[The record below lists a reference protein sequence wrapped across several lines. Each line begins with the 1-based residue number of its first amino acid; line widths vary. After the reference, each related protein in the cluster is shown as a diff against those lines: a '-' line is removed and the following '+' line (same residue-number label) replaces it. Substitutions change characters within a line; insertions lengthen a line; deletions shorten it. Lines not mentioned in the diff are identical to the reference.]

1 MSSYRMRLRFLAP
14 LLLLV
19 STLPALAAE
28 PSDADI
34 ERLLRASRAESMLGA
49 ILPQV
54 EAAQRQQFEQIT
66 AGKQLTDAQKADIE
80 NIRTKSNEIVRRTLA
95 WEEMKPLYFDVYRRN
110 FSREDV
116 RAIAK
121 FYESTAG
128 QRMLERTPTL
138 MQDLMAAIQ
147 QKMVPM
153 LQELETE
160 LKAASDAMPA
170 PPVSPPQQRRPA
182 PAPVKKKTVPAKKK
196 VTTPAKK
203 TTTTKK
209 KK

>member
-1 MSSYRMRLRFLAP
+1 MRLRFLAP
-14 LLLLV
+14 LLLLALA
-19 STLPALAAE
+19 LPAMAAE

-34 ERLLRASRAESMLGA
+34 ERLLQASRAESMLGA
-49 ILPQV
+49 ILPQI

-80 NIRTKSNEIVRRTLA
+80 NIRARSSEIVRRTLA
-95 WEEMKPLYFDVYRRN
+95 WEQMKPLYFDVYRRN
-110 FSREDV
+110 FSRDDV
-116 RAIAK
+116 RAIAR
-121 FYESTAG
+121 FYESAAG
-128 QRMLERTPTL
+128 QRMLERTPAL
-138 MQDLMAAIQ
+138 MQDLMTAIQ

-160 LKAASDAMPA
+160 LKAASVEQEVMPA

-182 PAPVKKKTVPAKKK
+182 PVKKKVVPAR
-196 VTTPAKK
+196 K